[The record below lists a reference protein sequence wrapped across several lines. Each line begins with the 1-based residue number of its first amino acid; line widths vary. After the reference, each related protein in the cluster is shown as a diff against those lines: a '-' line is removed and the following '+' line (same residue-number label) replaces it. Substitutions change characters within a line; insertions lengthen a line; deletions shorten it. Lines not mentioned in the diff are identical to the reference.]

1 MRKVVV
7 YMKIKKRFVNFIMYC
22 MVISFTLNVNA
33 LAGSILGDSYV
44 MENTKSNVE
53 PTAAEIVWKYKIEN
67 GVVYKRQYNTATKEW
82 IGDWIRV

>member
-1 MRKVVV
+1 
-7 YMKIKKRFVNFIMYC
+7 
-22 MVISFTLNVNA
+22 
-33 LAGSILGDSYV
+33 

-67 GVVYKRQYNTATKEW
+67 GVVYKRQYNTATKKW